1 MHSNG
6 LAIDVQSLSYSY
18 GNHKA
23 LDQLD
28 LSVTAG
34 QIFAL
39 LGPNGSGKS
48 TLFRI
53 LSTLIAYRQGQV
65 RVLDVDVNQHQSQVR
80 HLLGVVFQSPSVD
93 PKLTVREN
101 LLCQATLYGLHGS
114 LLRSRLDQVTQQ
126 MGLSERLGD
135 PVGKLSGGQQRRV
148 ELAKGILHR
157 PGLLLM
163 DEPSTGLDP
172 AARLELWQILR
183 ELQQNHSVTVVLTT
197 HLLEEA
203 DKADQIAILDHGKNV
218 AQGSSTALRDELG
231 DQVLSVQAQAP
242 CEILQWLL
250 DRSIAAQLYQQ
261 TIRATGSGVAQ
272 LVSPLM
278 ETWGNQIQ
286 SVTVGRPSLEDVFM
300 ARTGHYFAGPIS
312 TTAN

>member
-1 MHSNG
+1 V
-6 LAIDVQSLSYSY
+6 A
-18 GNHKA
+18 
-23 LDQLD
+23 
-28 LSVTAG
+28 AG
-34 QIFAL
+34 RIFAL

-48 TLFRI
+48 TLFKI

-65 RVLDVDVNQHQSQVR
+65 RVLGVDVNQHQSQVR

-101 LLCQATLYGLHGS
+101 LLCQATLYGLRGPQ
-114 LLRSRLDQVTQQ
+114 LRSRLDQVTQQ

-218 AQGSSTALRDELG
+218 AQGSPTALRDELG
-231 DQVLSVQAQAP
+231 DQVLSIQAQAP
-242 CEILQWLL
+242 REILQWLL
-250 DRSIAAQLYQQ
+250 DRSITAQLYQQ

-300 ARTGHYFAGPIS
+300 ARTGHYFAGS
-312 TTAN
+312 NTTTAT